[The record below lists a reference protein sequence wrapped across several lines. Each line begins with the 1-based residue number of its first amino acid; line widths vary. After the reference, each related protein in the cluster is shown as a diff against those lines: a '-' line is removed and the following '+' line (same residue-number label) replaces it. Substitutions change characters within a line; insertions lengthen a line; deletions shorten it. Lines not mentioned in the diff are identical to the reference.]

1 MARNEYYI
9 ILRNETLNAKNNAVA
24 GQYDD
29 RSKDT
34 SPKTDNG
41 DFNGKKTF
49 TKGFVAY
56 KHYVEPFVKQAIS
69 YEISTVSVRTGRT
82 EEQQRRQFAYDMGS
96 KIFSAAESIA
106 MGAILGGLPGALI
119 GLGMSAVQMIVSYS
133 QAQNTIDINRNAE
146 NISIGLQ
153 NMRAGGSVASYNN
166 SRGQR

>member
-24 GQYDD
+24 GQHDD

-34 SPKTDNG
+34 SPKKNSDVI
-41 DFNGKKTF
+41 DGKKAF
-49 TKGFVAY
+49 VKGFVTY

-69 YEISTVSVRTGRT
+69 YDISTVAMRTGRV

-96 KIFSAAESIA
+96 KIVSAAESIA

-133 QAQNTIDINRNAE
+133 QAQNTIDISRNAE

-153 NMRAGGSVASYNN
+153 NVRAGGSVASYNN
-166 SRGQR
+166 SRRQR

>member
-49 TKGFVAY
+49 TKGFVAD

-133 QAQNTIDINRNAE
+133 QAQNTIDISRNAE